1 LREQGATPAEL
12 YEPETGRSS
21 LGGSMAVNRA
31 GHTATLLPDGRVLIT
46 GGCETWDI
54 SLATAEL
61 YWP

>member
-1 LREQGATPAEL
+1 
-12 YEPETGRSS
+12 
-21 LGGSMAVNRA
+21 MAVNRA